1 MCWRL
6 PGPVSLPAA
15 AGVGIHPRAG
25 LNVKLQQWMKLQH
38 LCACAIRRRHRAPGN
53 EPLGLPHNALY
64 HARIDPHS
72 TTLQACQ
79 VQQAYLPGRALSC
92 WSCDAEPND
101 CMFHRIITNPRF
113 LQATLLRNNSA
124 LLQRICRRQE
134 DVTPVD
140 ADKEGDN
147 SPCESA
153 HTVFAT
159 QGLRV
164 ISKEISLRRKG

>member
-1 MCWRL
+1 
-6 PGPVSLPAA
+6 
-15 AGVGIHPRAG
+15 
-25 LNVKLQQWMKLQH
+25 
-38 LCACAIRRRHRAPGN
+38 
-53 EPLGLPHNALY
+53 
-64 HARIDPHS
+64 
-72 TTLQACQ
+72 
-79 VQQAYLPGRALSC
+79 
-92 WSCDAEPND
+92 
-101 CMFHRIITNPRF
+101 MFHRIITNPRF